1 MSRKTVRLARMGAVF
16 ALLLSLVLGV
26 VGRPAA
32 VGAQTSSTSDS
43 GVSGSTYT
51 SPSFGYSL
59 EWDRSWDVSD
69 EKVEDDYNML
79 RLDDAASIMYIE
91 GYAPALAADECLAQ
105 YGTDYIENS
114 DGVSD
119 FAAEKPQE
127 SADGA
132 LSVEVSF
139 VLTFTD
145 DKTGKESSSDFNGFV
160 SCQEINDG
168 DANLVITHLALA
180 DSWDDES
187 AARED
192 VLSTLTFEGETPDT
206 GTPTEEETP
215 DTGTTEPNNNDGTG
229 QMTDIQGD
237 GELPDNADEL
247 LSLFQTS
254 VSDINDYWARE
265 YPLIS
270 GGQTYAP
277 PKAFVPWTGNIDT
290 ACGTADSFNPN
301 TGTGMGPFYCPPD
314 QTIYLDMDFANFQFD
329 SVGEVP
335 FLIPVVLAHEVG
347 HHVQDELGM
356 QVCYQTPC
364 LDPNVLTSQE
374 IEYMA
379 DCYAGSWSRDAELRG
394 RLGSSDIDANIVQ
407 YAVLLGGGK
416 EGADPGGHGEGPKR
430 VWWFLNGYVEGA
442 AKCFE
447 TSKVTAGWAQ
457 SGPPNANSNAS
468 ADETPTPEDEPTTEP
483 DNGNSSSATSQMGDE
498 LDTSEGTITVKE
510 TQVQNKIE
518 RRTADG
524 TYLIVFMDVIRP
536 EGGDPAPFNY
546 DAWTATDSD
555 GNVYELDGRATDVL
569 LSTAYDN
576 GSDEELDPG
585 TGYTIAVVFD
595 VPEDASGFTL
605 VNEDEG
611 VSVELDK

>member
-1 MSRKTVRLARMGAVF
+1 VRISAVF
-16 ALLLSLVLGV
+16 ALLMSFALGV
-26 VGRPAA
+26 LVHPAA
-32 VGAQTSSTSDS
+32 VGAQKTSKNET

-69 EKVEDDYNML
+69 ETVQDDYNML
-79 RLDDAASIMYIE
+79 YLYDGTSLLYFEGLSPAS
-91 GYAPALAADECLAQ
+91 AVDECVNTYLST
-105 YGTDYIENS
+105 YENLE
-114 DGVSD
+114 GVSKFKSTEPD
-119 FAAEKPQE
+119 E
-127 SADGA
+127 SADGV
-132 LSVEVSF
+132 LSAEFSF
-139 VLTFTD
+139 VLTYTD
-145 DKTGKESSSDFNGFV
+145 EDTGDDVAIDTQGYV

-168 DANLVITHLALA
+168 EANLAITHIAPA
-180 DSWDDES
+180 DNWDDEVP
-187 AARED
+187 ARED
-192 VLSTLTFEGETPDT
+192 IVSTLTFEGETPSTNTPDEEQTPDATTEEPSTTDT
-206 GTPTEEETP
+206 GK
-215 DTGTTEPNNNDGTG
+215 G
-229 QMTDIQGD
+229 QMTEVQGD
-237 GELPDNADEL
+237 GELPANADEL

-254 VSDINDYWARE
+254 ISDINDYWARE

-270 GGQTYAP
+270 GGQTYEP
-277 PKAFVPWTGNIDT
+277 PVAFVPWTGTIDT
-290 ACGTADSFNPN
+290 ACGAADSFDANA
-301 TGTGMGPFYCPPD
+301 GTGMGPFYCPPD
-314 QTIYLDMDFANFQFD
+314 QTIYLDMGFANFQFD
-329 SVGEVP
+329 AVGEVP

-457 SGPPNANSNAS
+457 SGPPNANANAGK
-468 ADETPTPEDEPTTEP
+468 TPTPADEPTKEP
-483 DNGNSSSATSQMGDE
+483 QDEPTAKPDKTGGDVAAMGDA

-510 TQVQNKIE
+510 TQVQSKIE
-518 RRTADG
+518 RRTAEG
-524 TYLIVFMDVIRP
+524 TFLIVFVDVTRP
-536 EGGDPAPFNY
+536 DSGKPAPFTY
-546 DAWTATDSD
+546 DGWTVTDSD

-576 GSDEELDPG
+576 GADEELEPG
-585 TGYTIAVVFD
+585 EGYGIAFVFD

-611 VSVELDK
+611 VAVALDQ